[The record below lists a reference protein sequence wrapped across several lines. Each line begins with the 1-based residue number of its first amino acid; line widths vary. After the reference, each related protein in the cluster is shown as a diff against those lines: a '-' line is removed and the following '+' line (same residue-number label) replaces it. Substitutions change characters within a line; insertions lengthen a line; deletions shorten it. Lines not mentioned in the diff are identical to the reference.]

1 MIIDFQKLIVA
12 MEGQDFCMIFRNS
25 VNALELVAMHEFQEA
40 LHLKYQ
46 KRTHSFRVQI
56 YWPQCRRRWS
66 GIGMSIWD
74 GLAAISGQKSGCGGG
89 LTLPSE
95 TCDSDSFRVLLDA
108 FCLPFAF
115 GLSSSATSPRSPVL
129 QMRPFTMGLP
139 ARLSKQTKLSVM
151 SWPRSER
158 HQQLIG
164 LEELTSRAI
173 R

>member
-46 KRTHSFRVQI
+46 KRTHSFRVQL

-74 GLAAISGQKSGCGGG
+74 DSLEAWRLGGH
-89 LTLPSE
+89 L
-95 TCDSDSFRVLLDA
+95 R
-108 FCLPFAF
+108 
-115 GLSSSATSPRSPVL
+115 
-129 QMRPFTMGLP
+129 
-139 ARLSKQTKLSVM
+139 TKTWLRRGTD
-151 SWPRSER
+151 PP
-158 HQQLIG
+158 Q
-164 LEELTSRAI
+164 
-173 R
+173 